1 MDYDLLLVVGLV
13 LIILTIPSVMS
24 AWIDDRAPR
33 TAAILLFAA
42 IVMVITA
49 LSQNPRP
56 YTIERIPHVFIEV
69 IGRYL
74 R

>member
-13 LIILTIPSVMS
+13 IAILTIPSMLS
-24 AWIDDRAPR
+24 AWIEDRPPR
-33 TAAILLFAA
+33 TAALLVLMALGL
-42 IVMVITA
+42 VIAA

-56 YTIERIPHVFIEV
+56 YTVERIPHVFIEV

-74 R
+74 P